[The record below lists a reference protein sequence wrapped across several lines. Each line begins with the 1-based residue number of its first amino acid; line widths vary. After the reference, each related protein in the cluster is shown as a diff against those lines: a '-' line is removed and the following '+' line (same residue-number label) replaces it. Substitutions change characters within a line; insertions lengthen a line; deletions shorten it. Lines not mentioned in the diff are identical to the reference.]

1 MNREPEWFLDTN
13 VVIYAF
19 EEQDVRSR
27 PARGLLDRGAVVS
40 VQVLN
45 EFTVAVRRR
54 IGFTW
59 PEAVS
64 ALAAVRE
71 LCRVVP
77 LTVQTHERALEIA
90 QRYRFSLWDALVIAA
105 ALEAACRTL
114 YSEDMQDGQRIEGV
128 TMRNPFR
135 SRS

>member
-1 MNREPEWFLDTN
+1 MNREPAWFLDTN

-19 EEQDVRSR
+19 EEQDARSLA
-27 PARGLLDRGAVVS
+27 ARGLLDRGAVVS

-45 EFTVAVRRR
+45 EFTVAVGRRL
-54 IGFTW
+54 GFTW
-59 PEAVS
+59 PEARS

-90 QRYRFSLWDALVIAA
+90 ERYRFSLWDGLVIAA
-105 ALEAACRTL
+105 ALEAGCGTL
-114 YSEDMQDGQRIEGV
+114 YSEDMQDGQRIEGM
-128 TMRNPFR
+128 TIWNPFR
-135 SRS
+135 GRS